1 MNPETNSALERL
13 QADLRKDG
21 QGAYAWLDAHAT
33 DILTV
38 FAEKGQTLTEDLVGL
53 TRGALYAW
61 RKSRGLLPAPGP
73 RPPPAIPR
81 VVERQEQET
90 SKADPAAPAGVRP
103 PPLWR
108 TDPGGST
115 SSVDYWRGQAEAYRQ
130 MAERLLNF
138 QQDMLAYQQKAGV
151 AKKKEEEP
159 T

>member
-61 RKSRGLLPAPGP
+61 RKSRGHPARTWPTPTPGHPQGRRAP
-73 RPPPAIPR
+73 RARNI
-81 VVERQEQET
+81 
-90 SKADPAAPAGVRP
+90 
-103 PPLWR
+103 
-108 TDPGGST
+108 
-115 SSVDYWRGQAEAYRQ
+115 
-130 MAERLLNF
+130 
-138 QQDMLAYQQKAGV
+138 
-151 AKKKEEEP
+151 
-159 T
+159 